1 MVRCRCASRGAPEP
15 SSSSRRTGPIGLSPS
30 AEGIAMASLTLPA
43 AALCAG
49 VVSFLSPCVLPLV
62 PGYLSMISGVGA
74 YELRDGHAA
83 RTAVLWYALVFVLG
97 FSLVFVSFGAIA
109 SSIGQLLARHIALL
123 SQVAGVIIIVF
134 GLHLTRLMPLK
145 WLYANQQLDAL
156 FRNKGPW
163 GAFLIGLAF
172 GFGWTPC
179 VGPVLAAILAL
190 AASEATLAKGVAL
203 LATSLAVG
211 RFLSVYQRFRHYLGR
226 VEFVAGS
233 LMIAVGVLVFTHHL
247 TMVNAWLNDIPVFRN
262 MAEHFL

>member
-1 MVRCRCASRGAPEP
+1 
-15 SSSSRRTGPIGLSPS
+15 
-30 AEGIAMASLTLPA
+30 MASLTLPA

-203 LATSLAVG
+203 LSLYSIGLAVPFLATSLAVG

-226 VEFVAGS
+226 VEFAAGS